1 MREGEGVRSEPLFFL
16 LAFAFSW
23 SLWVPVVVIG
33 GEPSA
38 LLAIAVGVGAAG
50 PSLAG
55 LLCTGRDEGWSGVRR
70 VLRSLV
76 DWRVGA
82 RWYAL
87 ALGGPMAVALAA
99 VAVHRLVVGNEAE
112 FRVETSTILLV
123 PIGLMAGLF
132 IGPLQEELGWRG
144 FALPRLL
151 DRWSSLRAS
160 LVLGVAWACW
170 HLPLYAMDAG
180 GQERAPLA
188 VFLISVVSLSVLYT
202 WFWVVTGGSLL
213 IALLLHSATN
223 TAAVVL
229 LRDARSDFGPV
240 IVATVPTVVLAAV
253 AAQHLERSRPP
264 TSEERQP

>member
-16 LAFAFSW
+16 LTFAFSW
-23 SLWVPVVVIG
+23 SLWVPIVVIG

-38 LLAIAVGVGAAG
+38 LLAITIGVGATG

-55 LLCTGRDEGWSGVRR
+55 LLCTGRDEGRSGVRR
-70 VLRSLV
+70 LLRSLV
-76 DWRVGA
+76 DWRVSA

-87 ALGGPMAVALAA
+87 ALGGPIAVALAA
-99 VAVHRLVVGNEAE
+99 VAVHRLVVGNDAE

-123 PIGLMAGLF
+123 PIGLMGGLF

-144 FALPRLL
+144 FALSRLL

-188 VFLISVVSLSVLYT
+188 AFLASVVALSVLYT

-229 LRDARSDFGPV
+229 LKDARSDFGPA
-240 IVATVPTVVLAAV
+240 IVATVLTVALAAV
-253 AAQHLERSRPP
+253 AAQHLERTRPP
-264 TSEERQP
+264 EREERRP

>member
-1 MREGEGVRSEPLFFL
+1 MRSEPLFFL
-16 LAFAFSW
+16 LTFAFSW
-23 SLWVPVVVIG
+23 SLWVPIAVIG

-38 LLAIAVGVGAAG
+38 LLAIVVGVGAAG

-87 ALGGPMAVALAA
+87 ALGCPLAVALVA
-99 VAVHRLVVGNEAE
+99 VAVHRLLAGNDAE

-123 PIGLMAGLF
+123 PIGLVAGLF
-132 IGPLQEELGWRG
+132 IGSLQEELGWRG

-151 DRWSSLRAS
+151 DRWSRRRAS

-188 VFLISVVSLSVLYT
+188 AFLVSVVALSVLYT
-202 WFWVVTGGSLL
+202 WFWVVTGSSLL
-213 IALLLHSATN
+213 IAVLLHSATN

-229 LRDARSDFGPV
+229 LKDARSDFGPV
-240 IVATVPTVVLAAV
+240 VVATVLTVVLAAV
-253 AAQHLERSRPP
+253 AARHLERTRPP
-264 TSEERQP
+264 ASAERQP

>member
-1 MREGEGVRSEPLFFL
+1 MRSEPLFFL
-16 LAFAFSW
+16 LTFAFSW
-23 SLWVPVVVIG
+23 SLWVPIVVIG
-33 GEPSA
+33 AEPSA

-50 PSLAG
+50 PSFAG
-55 LLCTGRDEGWSGVRR
+55 LLCTARDEGWAGVRR

-87 ALGGPMAVALAA
+87 ALGCPIAVALVA
-99 VAVHRLVVGNEAE
+99 VAIHRLVVGNDAE

-123 PIGLMAGLF
+123 PIGLMGGLF

-144 FALPRLL
+144 FALSRLL

-188 VFLISVVSLSVLYT
+188 VFLASVVALSVLYT

-223 TAAVVL
+223 TGAVVL
-229 LRDARSDFGPV
+229 LKDARSDFGPV
-240 IVATVPTVVLAAV
+240 IVATVLTVVLAAV
-253 AAQHLERSRPP
+253 AARHLGRLGHPRGEKCLP
-264 TSEERQP
+264 